1 MRHWRAR
8 RQRSSRFAHDAYSG
22 TRKIDARDGQQSQEN
37 PLSLVGLIDAR
48 HGVIKLDGEDIAC
61 AAGVWR
67 F

>member
-1 MRHWRAR
+1 M
-8 RQRSSRFAHDAYSG
+8 
-22 TRKIDARDGQQSQEN
+22 DARDGQQSQGK

-61 AAGVWR
+61 AAWVWR